1 MQSKIT
7 LIGMYE
13 FDNTLFD
20 KLSFP
25 AGIDRDLAINRIIN
39 KSEEFE
45 LLYSDFDY
53 LKDRIGI
60 WGEIHERTFK
70 KWKEALDIEYE
81 PLHNY
86 DRHELYSDT
95 RQRDY
100 ADESN
105 KAYTDNKL
113 RNFEDSESEASD
125 SHSNTITGSESVSS
139 TDQKVSAYDENNY
152 SNKQKEEANAI
163 TNQIGSGDASGN
175 VTRNGRSDEL
185 NVADG
190 KENNNTS
197 GKSNEVVKH
206 DAHLFGNIG
215 VTTSQ
220 QMLRDQLD
228 IVTWNLYEHISDLFI
243 EEFCILVY

>member
-25 AGIDRDLAINRIIN
+25 AGIDRDLAISRIIN

-113 RNFEDSESEASD
+113 RNFEDSQSEASD

-152 SNKQKEEANAI
+152 SDKQKEDASAR
-163 TNQIGSGDASGN
+163 TNQTGSGDASGN
-175 VTRNGRSDEL
+175 ITRNGRSDEL

-228 IVTWNLYEHISDLFI
+228 IVTWNLYEHISDMFI